1 VFRAG
6 SEGVMFFCIHGAG
19 HSAQSFATLAKE
31 VKHFGT
37 LLAFDLK
44 GHGSSK
50 KDNSNFD
57 YSIETLCS

>member
-1 VFRAG
+1 
-6 SEGVMFFCIHGAG
+6 MFFCIHGAG

-37 LLAFDLK
+37 LLAFDMK

-50 KDNSNFD
+50 KDNSAFD
-57 YSIETLCS
+57 YSI